1 MTVHSDAL
9 EELTPVRG
17 IKLHAFKSFI
27 SDFISFYSQH
37 MLIVIIIG
45 TCSEGW
51 VSYQSSCY
59 LVSITSITWSKAEE
73 QCKAHGGHLLVLNTA
88 EELVSSL
95 SHQLAVNVPIKKHT

>member
-1 MTVHSDAL
+1 
-9 EELTPVRG
+9 
-17 IKLHAFKSFI
+17 
-27 SDFISFYSQH
+27 
-37 MLIVIIIG
+37 MLILIIIG

-88 EELVSSL
+88 EELVSSI
-95 SHQLAVNVPIKKHT
+95 SHHLAVNMPIKKQTLS